1 MTDLKKGVSRF
12 QLLGTAK
19 INDKTFAI
27 NQKGKNN
34 SNYIFNQ
41 LNLGID
47 CGNGEPNVIYTTLMD
62 GYDTIKGK
70 TIYCHGEKT
79 DDNGKKVDDYEKQIL
94 VNFADRELENEE
106 IAESCYI
113 TVGIVKDTEGNIIKK
128 KFLSAYDV
136 VAYLKENLK
145 EGMVVSVRGNLKF
158 TVYQG
163 KTQMKREMTSIWIS
177 NAEKKDFKAAFEQ
190 QIWFT
195 QDGFNEKVDED
206 GYMPIYGYVVDYYD
220 KDVKN
225 VCYPFSLNIN
235 TVAMPKYET
244 IIKNYLRPDKKENV
258 NKVSVEGRW
267 VKTDNTVE
275 VTYEDLSQDL
285 KDQVDLGMLTEEEAL
300 GRVVGNQRGEFK
312 TLFKSICT
320 RKDSKT
326 GVITLLVDKDNSK
339 VEDIVLPPEKTEA
352 EKVLDSVGSE
362 VKKKTTSDD
371 DGAVSQDVLNDL
383 FGL

>member
-1 MTDLKKGVSRF
+1 
-12 QLLGTAK
+12 
-19 INDKTFAI
+19 
-27 NQKGKNN
+27 
-34 SNYIFNQ
+34 
-41 LNLGID
+41 
-47 CGNGEPNVIYTTLMD
+47 
-62 GYDTIKGK
+62 
-70 TIYCHGEKT
+70 
-79 DDNGKKVDDYEKQIL
+79 
-94 VNFADRELENEE
+94 
-106 IAESCYI
+106 
-113 TVGIVKDTEGNIIKK
+113 
-128 KFLSAYDV
+128 
-136 VAYLKENLK
+136 
-145 EGMVVSVRGNLKF
+145 
-158 TVYQG
+158 
-163 KTQMKREMTSIWIS
+163 
-177 NAEKKDFKAAFEQ
+177 
-190 QIWFT
+190 
-195 QDGFNEKVDED
+195 
-206 GYMPIYGYVVDYYD
+206 
-220 KDVKN
+220 
-225 VCYPFSLNIN
+225 
-235 TVAMPKYET
+235 MPKYET

-352 EKVLDSVGSE
+352 EEVLDSVGSE

-371 DGAVSQDVLNDL
+371 DGTVSQDVLNDL